1 MSAIDS
7 LEVGL
12 ASKILGAGRKTK
24 DDTID
29 YSVGIYLKKKI
40 GDKIKIGDPLAVLY
54 TDGDEEKIEP
64 ARKKLLTA
72 YSFNFNKINP
82 PKLLHARVTRDGVEE
97 L

>member
-1 MSAIDS
+1 VSAIDS

-24 DDTID
+24 DDPID
-29 YSVGIYLKKKI
+29 YSVGINLNKKI
-40 GDKIKIGDPLAVLY
+40 GDKVKIGDSLAVLY

-72 YSFNFNKINP
+72 YSFNLNKIYP
-82 PKLLHARVTRDGVEE
+82 PKLIYARVTRDGVEE
-97 L
+97 M